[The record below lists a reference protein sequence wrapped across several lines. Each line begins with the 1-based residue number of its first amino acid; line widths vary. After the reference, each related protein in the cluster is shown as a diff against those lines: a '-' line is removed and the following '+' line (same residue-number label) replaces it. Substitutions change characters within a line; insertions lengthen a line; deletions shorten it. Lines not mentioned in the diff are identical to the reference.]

1 MDQLSLFGFFYD
13 FWNFYVSVLAV
24 HSSQT
29 TVHTKVNVH
38 TSHQIL
44 LDIIGVAQ
52 VLLGYEYGR
61 MELLVT
67 GYISVLHYAVV

>member
-29 TVHTKVNVH
+29 TVHTKVNV
-38 TSHQIL
+38 HQIL